1 MFLKFLIITLLIV
14 VLALYL
20 NRKEKLNKIKESTT
34 DISEVLDTMNLPVVS
49 FSIGNKKL
57 NFLLDT
63 GSDRCIINTKYL
75 KKLPHKKTEYKTVA
89 YGVDGKEF
97 VVNINT
103 VNLKYKDYVFDNVS
117 IYDSDLSAPFN
128 NIKKQHNIT
137 IHGLIGNDFLRS
149 MGFVIDYSKN
159 IIYLN

>member
-1 MFLKFLIITLLIV
+1 MFLKFLIITLLII

-63 GSDRCIINTKYL
+63 GSDRCIINTKDL
-75 KKLPHKKTEYKTVA
+75 KKLAHKKSEYKTTA

-97 VVNINT
+97 TVNINT
-103 VNLKYKDYVFDNVS
+103 VNLKYKDYVFDDVTV
-117 IYDSDLSAPFN
+117 YDSDLSAPFN

-137 IHGLIGNDFLRS
+137 IHGIVGNDFLRN

-159 IIYLN
+159 IVYIN